1 VLGVRI
7 PPGLPFC
14 ACAIR
19 RTAGAERREL
29 AVEVEI
35 RSLLAEPMKKED
47 QKSTKPN
54 ASKREESN
62 QKRKEESS
70 APLKDQSKQVSG
82 RVAVKK
88 PPEKKK
94 EKGASIGDRVAKA
107 GQFLREARTE
117 LKKVKW
123 PTRKELMAS
132 TAVVIVLVLVVSFFL
147 GIVDFGLIKIIK
159 NIVG

>member
-1 VLGVRI
+1 LCGK
-7 PPGLPFC
+7 
-14 ACAIR
+14 AK
-19 RTAGAERREL
+19 L
-29 AVEVEI
+29 AHKAEI
-35 RSLLAEPMKKED
+35 RPLLAKRMKKED
-47 QKSTKPN
+47 QKSKKSD

-62 QKRKEESS
+62 QKRKEERSATVS
-70 APLKDQSKQVSG
+70 APLKKDQSKQLSGKVSL
-82 RVAVKK
+82 KK
-88 PPEKKK
+88 SPEKKK
-94 EKGASIGDRVAKA
+94 EKGASIGDHVAKA

-132 TAVVIVLVLVVSFFL
+132 TAVVIVLVLVVSLFL

>member
-1 VLGVRI
+1 VIQR
-7 PPGLPFC
+7 
-14 ACAIR
+14 AS
-19 RTAGAERREL
+19 GAERREPFY
-29 AVEVEI
+29 EVEI
-35 RSLLAEPMKKED
+35 RPLLAERMKKED

-54 ASKREESN
+54 GSKREGSN
-62 QKRKEESS
+62 QKRKEENS
-70 APLKDQSKQVSG
+70 AATFASLKDQNKQVSG
-82 RVAVKK
+82 RVAGKK

-94 EKGASIGDRVAKA
+94 EKGASIGDHVAKA

>member
-1 VLGVRI
+1 V
-7 PPGLPFC
+7 
-14 ACAIR
+14 IR
-19 RTAGAERREL
+19 KASGAKRREL
-29 AVEVEI
+29 PREVEI
-35 RSLLAEPMKKED
+35 RPLLAERMKKED

-62 QKRKEESS
+62 QKRKEENSAAVS
-70 APLKDQSKQVSG
+70 APVKNQSKQVNG

-94 EKGASIGDRVAKA
+94 EKGASLGDHVAKA

>member
-1 VLGVRI
+1 
-7 PPGLPFC
+7 
-14 ACAIR
+14 
-19 RTAGAERREL
+19 
-29 AVEVEI
+29 
-35 RSLLAEPMKKED
+35 MKKED
-47 QKSTKPN
+47 QKTTKPN
-54 ASKREESN
+54 ASKREEST
-62 QKRKEESS
+62 QKRKEEGFAAGS
-70 APLKDQSKQVSG
+70 APLKDQTKQASG
-82 RVAVKK
+82 KVAGKK
-88 PPEKKK
+88 LPEKKK
-94 EKGASIGDRVAKA
+94 EKGASIADHVAKA

>member
-1 VLGVRI
+1 
-7 PPGLPFC
+7 
-14 ACAIR
+14 
-19 RTAGAERREL
+19 
-29 AVEVEI
+29 
-35 RSLLAEPMKKED
+35 LLAEGMKKED
-47 QKSTKPN
+47 QKTTKPS
-54 ASKREESN
+54 ASKREEST
-62 QKRKEESS
+62 QKRKEEGL
-70 APLKDQSKQVSG
+70 APLKDQTKQASG
-82 RVAVKK
+82 KVAGKK
-88 PPEKKK
+88 LPEKKK
-94 EKGASIGDRVAKA
+94 EKGASIADHVAKA